1 MKRLLSLVS
10 CVAVLSGCTGGD
22 LSDGTDPIKI
32 GYLGPL
38 TGEAATYG
46 MDTLNGVK
54 IAVED
59 INAEGGINGR
69 KIEIIAED
77 GRCTGTD
84 AAGAA
89 QKLIHVDKVHVIV
102 GGGCSGETLAAAPI
116 AEAAKVP
123 MMSPLSSSPDVTK
136 AGDFIFR
143 DYPNDALK
151 TKAMANYFKEKGY
164 TRIVT
169 IAENTDFT
177 MGFRN
182 SLHENVE
189 AEHFV
194 LDEVVEPGRKDYRSL
209 LTRLKGKEFDVFF
222 PNGQTSATV
231 AAMIEQFREQGFM
244 QPMVSHDVAQDKSLF
259 DLAPKASKGM
269 LAIGVPEV
277 SAGTA
282 FGSKFTSKFG
292 DAQASLAFA
301 AHAHDAMR
309 VLAAAMKDVG
319 TDGEKIRDYLYALR
333 GHDGVVGRFRFD
345 KNGDVVGIP
354 YVLYEVKDGV
364 WGKVAD
370 IAVD

>member
-1 MKRLLSLVS
+1 MKRFVFLAVTLLLT
-10 CVAVLSGCTGGD
+10 ACTGSGPG
-22 LSDGTDPIKI
+22 DGTDPIKI

-38 TGEAATYG
+38 TGEAASYG
-46 MDTLNGVK
+46 MDTLSGVK
-54 IAVED
+54 IALEE
-59 INAEGGINGR
+59 INAQGGINGR
-69 KIEIIAED
+69 KIELIAED

-89 QKLIHVDKVHVIV
+89 QKLIHVDKVSVII
-102 GGGCSGETLAAAPI
+102 GGQCSGETLAAAPI

-164 TRIVT
+164 KRIVT
-169 IAENTDFT
+169 ITENTDFA
-177 MGFRN
+177 MAFRA
-182 SLHENVE
+182 SFTEQVGAE
-189 AEHFV
+189 AFV
-194 LDEVVEPGRKDYRSL
+194 LDEVVEPGTKDYRSL

-222 PNGQTSATV
+222 PNGQTSATI
-231 AAMIEQFREQGFM
+231 AAMIDQFREQGFQ
-244 QPMVSHDVAQDKSLF
+244 QPMVSHDVAQDKSLL
-259 DLAPKASKGM
+259 DLAPSASKGM
-269 LAIGVPEV
+269 RAIGVPEV
-277 SAGTA
+277 AASSV

-301 AHAHDAMR
+301 AHAYDAMQ
-309 VLAAAMKDVG
+309 VLAVTMKAVG
-319 TDGEKIRDYLYALR
+319 TDGSNIRDYLYALE
-333 GHDGVVGRFRFD
+333 DYEGVVGHFRFD

-354 YVLYEVKDGV
+354 YVLYEVKDGA

>member
-1 MKRLLSLVS
+1 MTRRISFLAISLFLTA
-10 CVAVLSGCTGGD
+10 CAGSGPT
-22 LSDGTDPIKI
+22 DGTDTIKV
-32 GYLGPL
+32 GYIGPL
-38 TGEAATYG
+38 TGEAASYG

-69 KIEIIAED
+69 KIELIAED

-89 QKLIHVDKVHVIV
+89 QKLIHVDKVVVII
-102 GGGCSGETLAAAPI
+102 GGQCSGETLAAAPI
-116 AEAAKVP
+116 AEAAKIV
-123 MMSPLSSSPDVTK
+123 MMSPISSSPDVSK

-151 TKAMANYFKEKGY
+151 TKAVTNYFKEKGY
-164 TRIVT
+164 TRVVAIT
-169 IAENTDFT
+169 ENTDFA
-177 MGFRN
+177 MAFRN
-182 SLHENVE
+182 SLKENMGTD
-189 AEHFV
+189 AFV
-194 LDEVVEPGRKDYRSL
+194 LDEVVEPGTKDYRSL

-222 PNGQTSATV
+222 PNGQTSATI
-231 AAMIEQFREQGFM
+231 AAMIEQFREQGFT
-244 QPMVSHDVAQDKSLF
+244 QPMLSHDVAQDKSLL

-269 LAIGVPEV
+269 YAINVPEV
-277 SAGTA
+277 AVNSA
-282 FGSKFTSKFG
+282 FGSKFISKFG

-301 AHAHDAMR
+301 AHAHDAMW
-309 VLAAAMKDVG
+309 VLATAMKEVG
-319 TDGEKIRDYLYALR
+319 TDGEKIRDYLYVLK

-364 WGKVAD
+364 WEKVAD

>member
-1 MKRLLSLVS
+1 MKRLLSFLS
-10 CVAVLSGCTGGD
+10 CVAVLSGCTGGGS
-22 LSDGTDPIKI
+22 SDGTDPIKV

-38 TGEAATYG
+38 TGEATSYG

-69 KIEIIAED
+69 KIELIAED

-89 QKLIHVDKVHVIV
+89 QKLIHVDKVSVII
-102 GGGCSGETLAAAPI
+102 GGQCSGETLAAAPI
-116 AEAAKVP
+116 AEAAKVV
-123 MMSPLSSSPDVTK
+123 MMSPLSSSPDVTN

-164 TRIVT
+164 TRVVLIT
-169 IAENTDFT
+169 ENTDFA
-177 MGFRN
+177 MAFRN
-182 SLHENVE
+182 SLKENTG
-189 AEHFV
+189 ADNFV
-194 LDEVVEPGRKDYRSL
+194 LDEVVEPGTKDYRSL

-231 AAMIEQFREQGFM
+231 AAMIEQFREQGFL
-244 QPMVSHDVAQDKSLF
+244 QPMVSHDVAQDKSLL

-269 LAIGVPEV
+269 HAINVPEV
-277 SAGTA
+277 SVDSA
-282 FGSKFTSKFG
+282 FGSKFLSKFG

-309 VLAAAMKDVG
+309 VLAAAMKEVG
-319 TDGEKIRDYLYALR
+319 TDSMKIRDYLYALK

-354 YVLYEVKDGV
+354 YVLYEVKDGA

-370 IAVD
+370 IPVD

>member
-1 MKRLLSLVS
+1 MKRFGFFLAVALLLTA
-10 CVAVLSGCTGGD
+10 CSG
-22 LSDGTDPIKI
+22 SSSPDGTDPIKV

-38 TGEAATYG
+38 TGEAASYG

-89 QKLIHVDKVHVIV
+89 QKLIYVDKVSVII
-102 GGGCSGETLAAAPI
+102 GGQCSGETLAAAPI

-123 MMSPLSSSPDVTK
+123 MMSPLSSSPDGTK

-143 DYPNDALK
+143 DYPNDSLK
-151 TKAMANYFKEKGY
+151 TKAMANYFKEKSY
-164 TRIVT
+164 KRIVT
-169 IAENTDFT
+169 ITENTDFA
-177 MGFRN
+177 MAFRN
-182 SLHENVE
+182 SLKENTG
-189 AEHFV
+189 ADNFV
-194 LDEVVEPGRKDYRSL
+194 LDEVVEPGTKDYRSL

-259 DLAPKASKGM
+259 DLAPKASEGM
-269 LAIGVPEV
+269 MAIGVPDV
-277 SAGTA
+277 SASSA
-282 FGSKFTSKFG
+282 FGSKFISKFG

-309 VLAAAMKDVG
+309 VFAAAIKEVG
-319 TDGEKIRDYLYALR
+319 TDGAKIRDYLYALK

-354 YVLYEVKDGV
+354 YVLYEAKDGA
-364 WGKVAD
+364 WEKVAD